1 VCNEAAFGTL
11 RASLRTLW
19 GGGGKDLES
28 AIERVIAGLE
38 RKSRV
43 LSPGEK
49 KAVAYHKAAYSVCGW
64 FLEHALEFSDTFR
77 WLI

>member
-1 VCNEAAFGTL
+1 MQRGRLRYAA
-11 RASLRTLW
+11 RQSSDPV